1 MRGPLASKVLNQL
14 LLATDWG
21 KMDYLIIDMPPGTG
35 DIQITLTQSVQMSGA
50 VVVTTPHR
58 LALVDAAKGVA
69 MFDQVNVPVISVVE
83 NMAYFVCRHGEKYFP
98 FGCGGKEKLLAELSK
113 QSSADGDN
121 DADTESH
128 GWPYHQVPLT
138 MEGSGL
144 QMDESSSPNYV
155 NLPAV
160 ISAPSSETAG
170 AYKSL
175 ADSVID
181 QLFKQQT
188 EASMVSSAFS
198 SLRTNENFAT
208 SHFILC
214 SLLDSGRIS

>member
-1 MRGPLASKVLNQL
+1 
-14 LLATDWG
+14 
-21 KMDYLIIDMPPGTG
+21 MDYLIIDMPPGTG

-113 QSSADGDN
+113 QASTASGN
-121 DADTESH
+121 NQVMESH

-144 QMDESSSPNYV
+144 KMDESSSPNYV
-155 NLPAV
+155 SLPAI
-160 ISAPSSETAG
+160 ISAPNSETANT
-170 AYKSL
+170 YKSL

-188 EASMVSSAFS
+188 EASLVSNAVL
-198 SLRTNENFAT
+198 SLRANKIH
-208 SHFILC
+208 S
-214 SLLDSGRIS
+214 

>member
-98 FGCGGKEKLLAELSK
+98 FGCGGKEKLLLELSK
-113 QSSADGDN
+113 QSSEGDSDQHAD
-121 DADTESH
+121 SH

-144 QMDESSSPNYV
+144 EMVDSSTPSYAH
-155 NLPAV
+155 LPAV
-160 ISAPSSETAG
+160 VSAPSSDTAS
-170 AYKSL
+170 AYKGL
-175 ADSVID
+175 ANSVID

-188 EASMVSSAFS
+188 EASLVSHS
-198 SLRTNENFAT
+198 SL
-208 SHFILC
+208 
-214 SLLDSGRIS
+214 